1 MTTAQPQS
9 LLIGSLTHAARTLRA
24 QFEETGLFAHRPSK
38 GAERERLLAELLQ
51 PRVPGHIEVFHNAEI
66 ISAAGTRSAQRD
78 LVLADRSTPP
88 LLARARTVLS
98 HPSASTP

>member
-1 MTTAQPQS
+1 M
-9 LLIGSLTHAARTLRA
+9 
-24 QFEETGLFAHRPSK
+24 
-38 GAERERLLAELLQ
+38 Q

-88 LLARARTVLS
+88 LLARARTVLEVIS
-98 HPSASTP
+98 FGESAVADEGAGDAGEG